1 MVGCWPITNRH
12 ACVTQAPWLEDMH
25 ANCTS
30 YYHFAMLSAPHLA
43 PKNILESSLGP
54 NLRAAES
61 DLKLTHIKK
70 ALWRAAPRLVP
81 TAVDPTSRPY
91 HLPHSVP

>member
-54 NLRAAES
+54 IPES
-61 DLKLTHIKK
+61 SRIRSQANTH
-70 ALWRAAPRLVP
+70 
-81 TAVDPTSRPY
+81 
-91 HLPHSVP
+91 